1 MVASWIFIAML
12 APILF
17 ALSTFIDKF
26 VLSRYFKSSSNAL
39 VAYSGLIAIP
49 AIILIYLFN
58 PKVININSST
68 ALLIVLNSFLYIG
81 YFFPY
86 YAAIKR
92 ADASSVIPL
101 FQMIPIFN
109 LVLAFL
115 ILHEKLSLIQLGAF
129 FLIIIGALTLSLDFK
144 KKFSLRK
151 DVIYFMLFA
160 SFIVALNITLFKFFA
175 ISTDFWTTSFW
186 QYLGFLI
193 FSIILLLIFK
203 KTRKQ
208 FLDSFSEN
216 KIPII
221 SLNIFNEII
230 NLGGVIISSYAILL
244 APIALVSSIN
254 GLVPVFVFIIGLVLS
269 FFFPKIIKEDTTR
282 FTIIKKI
289 VALALIFIG
298 GYILNSAV

>member
-1 MVASWIFIAML
+1 MVASWIFIALL

-26 VLSRYFKSSSNAL
+26 VLGRYFKSSSNAL

-49 AIILIYLFN
+49 AVILIYIFK
-58 PKVININSST
+58 PSVINLSFSTAVLIVINS
-68 ALLIVLNSFLYIG
+68 FFYIG

-101 FQMIPIFN
+101 FQMIPVFN
-109 LVLAFL
+109 LILAFL
-115 ILHEKLSLIQLGAF
+115 ILHEKLTLIQLAAF
-129 FLIIIGALTLSLDFK
+129 FLIIIGALTLSIDFK
-144 KKFSLRK
+144 KKFRLRK
-151 DVIYFMLFA
+151 DVIYFMLLA
-160 SFIVALNITLFKFFA
+160 SFIVALNVTFFKLFA

-193 FSIILLLIFK
+193 FSIILLLLFK
-203 KTRKQ
+203 RTRKQ
-208 FLDSFSEN
+208 FFASFSEN
-216 KIPII
+216 KMPII

-254 GLVPVFVFIIGLVLS
+254 GLVPVFVFIIGLALS
-269 FFFPKIIKEDTTR
+269 FFFPRIIKEDTSR

-289 VALALIFIG
+289 IAIALIFIG
-298 GYILNSAV
+298 AYILNSFV